1 MLSSFNE
8 ALQNDKWFDRTSSV
22 EYKTITFTEKSKLM
36 LFLLLAQ
43 AIRSIEKKITQHK
56 ELIQWFSTRNGLP
69 LPQDI
74 FKC

>member
-43 AIRSIEKKITQHK
+43 AIRSTEKKNHTTQGINPVVLNQKWLAPPPGH
-56 ELIQWFSTRNGLP
+56 L
-69 LPQDI
+69 
-74 FKC
+74 